1 MQLAG
6 AKGIVAI
13 LDCCREFHDKDE
25 VELTRGSN
33 GVSNASSSNTMVAYS
48 CGPNAQAIDGK
59 GGHGRLV
66 TRLVCG
72 LLRS

>member
-6 AKGIVAI
+6 AKAIVAI

-48 CGPNAQAIDGK
+48 CGPNGQAFDGK
-59 GGHGRLV
+59 GDHGRLV
-66 TRLVCG
+66 TRLVSG
-72 LLRS
+72 LLPS